1 MGALLHALH
10 AHQPLPRGPYP
21 TLKWP
26 EGCTQMSAAVVKESL
41 TTPVQSKPGLVPSGM
56 VRAQW
61 LIDANKAAHTDGVNV
76 KWHLVATDHE
86 ATIRALA
93 DRVNV
98 AEGNNLK
105 AARGCSLAYLVFG
118 PLEVAVEY
126 EFEPA
131 SGDGWN
137 EPRYEA
143 SVSVLRVYLNGYW
156 CDADDVASEDQIRRW
171 EERLLEGEDA

>member
-1 MGALLHALH
+1 MSELLEALRL
-10 AHQPLPRGPYP
+10 HQPLPRGTYP
-21 TLKWP
+21 TAKWP
-26 EGCTQMSAAVVKESL
+26 EGCTHLPTA
-41 TTPVQSKPGLVPSGM
+41 TPGLVPAGM

-61 LIDANKAAHTDGVNV
+61 LIDANKAAHTSGYEV

-98 AEGNNLK
+98 AEGHNLK

-143 SVSVLRVYLNGYW
+143 SVSVLRVYLNGCW
-156 CDADDVASEDQIRRW
+156 CDAEDVASADQIAKW
-171 EERLLEGEDA
+171 EVDIMEGGDE

>member
-1 MGALLHALH
+1 MGDLLHALH
-10 AHQPLPRGPYP
+10 QHQPLPRGEYP
-21 TLKWP
+21 TAKWP
-26 EGCTQMSAAVVKESL
+26 EGCTHLPTV
-41 TTPVQSKPGLVPSGM
+41 TPGLVPNGM

-61 LIDANKAAHTDGVNV
+61 LIDANKAAHTSGFEV

-98 AEGNNLK
+98 AEGRNLK

-143 SVSVLRVYLNGYW
+143 SVSVLRVYLNGCW
-156 CDADDVASEDQIRRW
+156 CDAADVASEDQITKW
-171 EERLLEGEDA
+171 EVDIMEGGDE

>member
-1 MGALLHALH
+1 MGDLLHALH
-10 AHQPLPRGPYP
+10 QHQPLPRGEYP
-21 TLKWP
+21 TAKWP
-26 EGCTQMSAAVVKESL
+26 EGCTHLPTA
-41 TTPVQSKPGLVPSGM
+41 TPGLVPAGM

-61 LIDANKAAHTDGVNV
+61 LIDANKAAHTSGFEV

-98 AEGNNLK
+98 AEGRNLK

-143 SVSVLRVYLNGYW
+143 SVSVLRVYLNGCW
-156 CDADDVASEDQIRRW
+156 CDAADVASEDQISKW
-171 EERLLEGEDA
+171 EVDIMEGGDE

>member
-1 MGALLHALH
+1 MAELLHALH
-10 AHQPLPRGPYP
+10 EHRPLPRGPYP
-21 TLKWP
+21 TAVWP
-26 EGCTQMSAAVVKESL
+26 AGCTHLEPAAA
-41 TTPVQSKPGLVPSGM
+41 TAPAGM
-56 VRAQW
+56 VRAAW
-61 LIDANKAAHTDGVNV
+61 LIDANTKRYTDQTGTRWHMVAAE
-76 KWHLVATDHE
+76 HE
-86 ATIRALA
+86 RTIRELA

-143 SVSVLRVYLNGYW
+143 SVSVLRVYLNGHW
-156 CDADDVASEDQIRRW
+156 CDATDVASADQISKW
-171 EERLLEGEDA
+171 EVSILEGGEV

>member
-1 MGALLHALH
+1 MGDLLHALH
-10 AHQPLPRGPYP
+10 QHQPLPRGEYP
-21 TLKWP
+21 TAKWP
-26 EGCTQMSAAVVKESL
+26 EGCTHLPTV
-41 TTPVQSKPGLVPSGM
+41 TPGLVPNGM

-61 LIDANKAAHTDGVNV
+61 LIDANKAAHTSGFEV

-143 SVSVLRVYLNGYW
+143 SVSVLRVYLNGCW
-156 CDADDVASEDQIRRW
+156 CDAADVASADQITKW
-171 EERLLEGEDA
+171 EVDIMEGGDE

>member
-1 MGALLHALH
+1 MAELLHALH
-10 AHQPLPRGPYP
+10 AHQPLPAGPYP
-21 TLKWP
+21 TAQWP
-26 EGCTQMSAAVVKESL
+26 AGLTHIPLPA
-41 TTPVQSKPGLVPSGM
+41 TTPGALPLGCINPG
-56 VRAQW
+56 W
-61 LIDANKAAHTDGVNV
+61 LIDANIKAHTEGHAV

-143 SVSVLRVYLNGYW
+143 SVSVRRVYLNGHW
-156 CDADDVASEDQIRRW
+156 CDAQDVASADQISKW
-171 EERLLEGEDA
+171 EVSILEGGEV

>member
-1 MGALLHALH
+1 MGDLLHALH
-10 AHQPLPRGPYP
+10 THQPLPRGDYP
-21 TLKWP
+21 TAVWP
-26 EGCTQMSAAVVKESL
+26 EGCTHLPTA
-41 TTPVQSKPGLVPSGM
+41 TPGLVPNGM

-61 LIDANKAAHTDGVNV
+61 LIDANKAAHTSGYEV

-105 AARGCSLAYLVFG
+105 AARGCHLAYLVFG

-143 SVSVLRVYLNGYW
+143 SVSVLRVYLNGCW
-156 CDADDVASEDQIRRW
+156 CDAADVASGDQITKW
-171 EERLLEGEDA
+171 EVDIMEGGDE

>member
-10 AHQPLPRGPYP
+10 THQPLPRGEYP
-21 TLKWP
+21 TAKWP
-26 EGCTQMSAAVVKESL
+26 EGCTHLPTA
-41 TTPVQSKPGLVPSGM
+41 TPGLVPAGM

-61 LIDANKAAHTDGVNV
+61 LIDANKAAHTSGFEV

-126 EFEPA
+126 EFELA

-143 SVSVLRVYLNGYW
+143 SVSVLRVYLNGCW
-156 CDADDVASEDQIRRW
+156 CDAADVASADQITKW
-171 EERLLEGEDA
+171 EVDIMEGGDE

>member
-1 MGALLHALH
+1 M
-10 AHQPLPRGPYP
+10 
-21 TLKWP
+21 
-26 EGCTQMSAAVVKESL
+26 
-41 TTPVQSKPGLVPSGM
+41 
-56 VRAQW
+56 
-61 LIDANKAAHTDGVNV
+61 
-76 KWHLVATDHE
+76 
-86 ATIRALA
+86 
-93 DRVNV
+93 NV

-143 SVSVLRVYLNGYW
+143 SVSVLRVYLNGCW
-156 CDADDVASEDQIRRW
+156 CDAADVASGDQITKW
-171 EERLLEGEDA
+171 EVDIMEGGDE

>member
-1 MGALLHALH
+1 MPKPTVVMA
-10 AHQPLPRGPYP
+10 YP
-21 TLKWP
+21 AIVARRP
-26 EGCTQMSAAVVKESL
+26 NRA
-41 TTPVQSKPGLVPSGM
+41 GM
-56 VRAQW
+56 VRAAW
-61 LIDANKAAHTDGVNV
+61 LIDANTKRYTDQTGTHWHMVAAE
-76 KWHLVATDHE
+76 HE
-86 ATIRALA
+86 RTIRELA

-98 AEGNNLK
+98 ADGNNLK

-143 SVSVLRVYLNGYW
+143 SVSVRRVYLNGHW
-156 CDADDVASEDQIRRW
+156 CDAQDVASADQISKW
-171 EERLLEGEDA
+171 EVSILEGGEV

>member
-1 MGALLHALH
+1 MGLLLHALH
-10 AHQPLPRGPYP
+10 THQPLPRGEYP

-26 EGCTQMSAAVVKESL
+26 EGCTHLPTA
-41 TTPVQSKPGLVPSGM
+41 TPGLVPAGM

-61 LIDANKAAHTDGVNV
+61 LIDANKAAHTSGFEV

-93 DRVNV
+93 ERVNV
-98 AEGNNLK
+98 AEGHNLK

-143 SVSVLRVYLNGYW
+143 SVSVLRVYLNGCW
-156 CDADDVASEDQIRRW
+156 CDAADVASADQITKW
-171 EERLLEGEDA
+171 EVDIMEGGDE

>member
-1 MGALLHALH
+1 MSELLEALRL
-10 AHQPLPRGPYP
+10 HQPLPRGEYP
-21 TLKWP
+21 TAKWP
-26 EGCTQMSAAVVKESL
+26 EGCTHLPTA
-41 TTPVQSKPGLVPSGM
+41 TPGLVPNGM

-61 LIDANKAAHTDGVNV
+61 LIDANKAAHTSGFEV

-105 AARGCSLAYLVFG
+105 AARGCHLAYLVFG

-156 CDADDVASEDQIRRW
+156 CDAADVASGDQITKW
-171 EERLLEGEDA
+171 EVDIMEGGDV

>member
-1 MGALLHALH
+1 MGDLLHALH
-10 AHQPLPRGPYP
+10 THQPLPRGEYP
-21 TLKWP
+21 TAKWP
-26 EGCTQMSAAVVKESL
+26 EGCTHLPTV
-41 TTPVQSKPGLVPSGM
+41 TPGLVPNGM

-61 LIDANKAAHTDGVNV
+61 LIDANKAAHTSGYEV

-105 AARGCSLAYLVFG
+105 AARGCSLAYLTFG

-143 SVSVLRVYLNGYW
+143 SVSVLRVYLNGCW
-156 CDADDVASEDQIRRW
+156 CDAADVASADQITKW
-171 EERLLEGEDA
+171 EVDIMEGGDE

>member
-1 MGALLHALH
+1 MGDLLHALH
-10 AHQPLPRGPYP
+10 QHQPLPRGEYP
-21 TLKWP
+21 TAKWP
-26 EGCTQMSAAVVKESL
+26 EGCTHLPTV
-41 TTPVQSKPGLVPSGM
+41 TPGLVPNGM

-61 LIDANKAAHTDGVNV
+61 LIDANKAAHTSGYEV

-143 SVSVLRVYLNGYW
+143 SVSVRRVYLNGHW
-156 CDADDVASEDQIRRW
+156 CDAQDVASADQITKW
-171 EERLLEGEDA
+171 EVDIMEGGDE

>member
-1 MGALLHALH
+1 MGLLLHALH
-10 AHQPLPRGPYP
+10 THQPLPRGPYP
-21 TLKWP
+21 TAKWP
-26 EGCTQMSAAVVKESL
+26 EGCTHLPTA
-41 TTPVQSKPGLVPSGM
+41 TPGLVPAGM

-61 LIDANKAAHTDGVNV
+61 LIDANKAAHTSGYEV

-98 AEGNNLK
+98 AEGHNLK

-156 CDADDVASEDQIRRW
+156 CDAEDVASEDQIMRW

>member
-1 MGALLHALH
+1 MGDLLHALH
-10 AHQPLPRGPYP
+10 AHQPLPLPRGPYP
-21 TLKWP
+21 TLQFP
-26 EGCTQMSAAVVKESL
+26 QGLPVLQPAAI
-41 TTPVQSKPGLVPSGM
+41 PGLLPKGHINA
-56 VRAQW
+56 RW
-61 LIDANKAAHTDGVNV
+61 LIDANLKAHTEGHAV

-143 SVSVLRVYLNGYW
+143 SVSVLRVYLNGCW
-156 CDADDVASEDQIRRW
+156 CDAADVASGDQITKW
-171 EERLLEGEDA
+171 EVDIMEGGDE

>member
-1 MGALLHALH
+1 MSELLEALRL
-10 AHQPLPRGPYP
+10 HQPLPRGEYP
-21 TLKWP
+21 TAKWP
-26 EGCTQMSAAVVKESL
+26 EGCTHLPTV
-41 TTPVQSKPGLVPSGM
+41 TPGLVPNGM

-61 LIDANKAAHTDGVNV
+61 LIDANKAAHTSGFEV

-143 SVSVLRVYLNGYW
+143 SVSVLRVYLNGCW
-156 CDADDVASEDQIRRW
+156 CDAADVASEDQITKW
-171 EERLLEGEDA
+171 EVDIMEGGDE

>member
-1 MGALLHALH
+1 MGAILSSAYAGL
-10 AHQPLPRGPYP
+10 PLPRGEYP
-21 TLKWP
+21 TAKWP
-26 EGCTQMSAAVVKESL
+26 EGCTHLPTA
-41 TTPVQSKPGLVPSGM
+41 TPGLVPAGM

-61 LIDANKAAHTDGVNV
+61 LIDANKAAHTSGYEV

-143 SVSVLRVYLNGYW
+143 SVSVLRVYLNGCW
-156 CDADDVASEDQIRRW
+156 CDAADVASADQITKW
-171 EERLLEGEDA
+171 EVDIMEGGDE

>member
-1 MGALLHALH
+1 MAELLHALH
-10 AHQPLPRGPYP
+10 EHRPLPRGPYP
-21 TLKWP
+21 TAVWP
-26 EGCTQMSAAVVKESL
+26 EGCTHLPTA
-41 TTPVQSKPGLVPSGM
+41 TPGLVPAGM

-61 LIDANKAAHTDGVNV
+61 LIDANKAAHTSGFEV

-93 DRVNV
+93 ERVNV

-143 SVSVLRVYLNGYW
+143 SVSVLRVYLNGCW
-156 CDADDVASEDQIRRW
+156 CDAEDVASADQIAKW
-171 EERLLEGEDA
+171 EVDIMEGGDE

>member
-21 TLKWP
+21 TAKWP
-26 EGCTQMSAAVVKESL
+26 EGLEHLQPATA
-41 TTPVQSKPGLVPSGM
+41 PRIPSGF
-56 VRAQW
+56 VRPAW
-61 LIDANKAAHTDGVNV
+61 LIEANTKAHTEDGSV
-76 KWHLVATDHE
+76 KWHLVAADHE

-93 DRVNV
+93 ERVNV
-98 AEGNNLK
+98 AEGHNLK

-143 SVSVLRVYLNGYW
+143 SVSVLRVYLNGCW
-156 CDADDVASEDQIRRW
+156 CDAADVASEDQITKW
-171 EERLLEGEDA
+171 EVDIMEGGDE